1 MNPRNSVRF
10 SRPLKNGTGSEWT
23 SVNSA
28 KKGRREVPVPIFQHA
43 ARPSR
48 LGFTLVE
55 LLVVIAI
62 IAMLAALLVP
72 AVQRAR
78 EAGRRATCMNN
89 QAQIGKA
96 IMNYVTE
103 KDKFPPS
110 FSLQP
115 NSPAGTFYSVGW
127 VPPLLP
133 YLEQN
138 PFYQIF
144 QGNNWYTLGSVNS
157 KAEVAVLMCPSRN
170 PTNGPV
176 RANYVANGAPLSYVV
191 NCGMR
196 DLITPTAGVPMDNQ
210 ANGVFFDLFTPTV
223 NPAIP
228 KTTTD
233 LAFMNRHDGAGKTL
247 MLAESVDALD
257 WIALPTVLVP
267 PVNPAPSLE
276 PAPDEYLPPQLTQ
289 LPGFGPAQ
297 TGNSWWQGFVWYVNS
312 PAVPSPPANYG
323 LGPNAPTSQVLNK
336 NPGLSPTSDYDNG
349 RPSSNHPGGFLA
361 TMCDGSTR
369 FISEDMEWRVYC
381 LLMAPDSQN
390 VQDPNSGFLY
400 PNFYY
405 PPNWLNAAG
414 LIPFTDADLQ

>member
-1 MNPRNSVRF
+1 
-10 SRPLKNGTGSEWT
+10 
-23 SVNSA
+23 
-28 KKGRREVPVPIFQHA
+28 
-43 ARPSR
+43 
-48 LGFTLVE
+48 
-55 LLVVIAI
+55 LVVIAI

-96 IMNYVTE
+96 IMNYVTA

-115 NSPAGTFYSVGW
+115 APNLPPGTFYSVGW
-127 VPPLLP
+127 VPPMLP

-144 QGNNWYTLGSVNS
+144 QGNNWYTLVTPANPKGA
-157 KAEVAVLMCPSRN
+157 AEVAVLICPSRN
-170 PTNGPV
+170 ATFSP
-176 RANYVANGAPLSYVV
+176 APLSYVV

-223 NPAIP
+223 SPTIP

-233 LAFMNRHDGAGKTL
+233 LAFISRHDGAGKTL
-247 MLAESVDALD
+247 MLSENVDALD
-257 WIALPTVLVP
+257 WITLPTALAVP
-267 PVNPAPSLE
+267 PVNPKPSLE

-297 TGNSWWQGFVWYVNS
+297 TGNSWWQGFVWYVNT
-312 PAVPSPPANYG
+312 PAVPMPAANYG
-323 LGPNAPTSQVLNK
+323 FGPNAPTSQVLNK

-390 VQDPNSGFLY
+390 VQDPNSSSVLY
-400 PNFYY
+400 PTFYY
-405 PPNWLNAAG
+405 PNLWLNAAG